1 MALKQNGGFPGGSDD
16 KESTCYA
23 GDLGS
28 IPGSGGFPGK
38 REWQLTPGFFP
49 REFHGHRSLAGCS
62 PQGRKE
68 SDRAEQLTLSY
79 LLKTEGGPKL

>member
-1 MALKQNGGFPGGSDD
+1 MAQMIKNLSAMQETQVQS
-16 KESTCYA
+16 
-23 GDLGS
+23 LGQEDS
-28 IPGSGGFPGK
+28 LEK

-68 SDRAEQLTLSY
+68 SDRAEQLTLTY
-79 LLKTEGGPKL
+79 LKQKGVKSCNVCSH